1 MDVAQAQLSKYSNQ
15 LALWTR
21 IDNDLT
27 PANQAPALASS
38 ISIEVDPAFVAQF
51 TDTDG
56 DGVLSPAEIAAGVPG
71 CRLSLYRVDLA
82 PLAIPNSTAL
92 RTDPEA
98 AALAAALQ
106 AQLCAE
112 LQLDDCSRVQIQGIG
127 GAPPG
132 VGGSFSVDITSEY
145 QAALTLADTNGDGDL
160 TPAEIAANPDAAA
173 MVAALQVSV
182 CDQLATCTDPSTIS
196 ISQIANIADPA
207 GTGTVSHNLQLGVTD
222 DFHAHLME
230 ADTNGDGVLEPDEMA
245 AHPTAA
251 AIVEAMQQSICDS
264 IPACTDPSTISI
276 DGITSNAGTGRRM
289 LRSADELVSVT
300 LAQTSVQSF
309 GQQSVFRDC
318 LITDS
323 EIADSGPASSFAN
336 ALGRVHGKPVIGLR
350 LPGCHTTRSGKISQ
364 KLMSERRVTMAWDHW
379 AAMGGNQLPMTREMI
394 HANVG
399 ASALAQDFATA
410 ACTEFGFAVDQCSSI
425 EVSLLYPVI
434 QKDGSVEV
442 RAAVGGHRDQ
452 LMLIAEVESAGR

>member
-1 MDVAQAQLSKYSNQ
+1 MGLM
-15 LALWTR
+15 
-21 IDNDLT
+21 
-27 PANQAPALASS
+27 
-38 ISIEVDPAFVAQF
+38 FVSQ
-51 TDTDG
+51 
-56 DGVLSPAEIAAGVPG
+56 E
-71 CRLSLYRVDLA
+71 
-82 PLAIPNSTAL
+82 
-92 RTDPEA
+92 
-98 AALAAALQ
+98 
-106 AQLCAE
+106 
-112 LQLDDCSRVQIQGIG
+112 
-127 GAPPG
+127 
-132 VGGSFSVDITSEY
+132 
-145 QAALTLADTNGDGDL
+145 
-160 TPAEIAANPDAAA
+160 DAAA

-251 AIVEAMQQSICDS
+251 AIVDAMQQSICDS